1 MHSIA
6 SAYWRKPPSV
16 PGDLFTIGAIV
27 YTMATGS
34 PPFLAPSLPQLLGAM
49 LREHPQALSAIRTDI
64 PQAFSDA
71 IKKTLS
77 PVPAERPADARAL
90 ALML

>member
-1 MHSIA
+1 MGEA
-6 SAYWRKPPSV
+6 PSV
-16 PGDLFTIGAIV
+16 SGDLFTIGALV
-27 YTMATGS
+27 YMMATGS

-49 LREHPQALSAIRTDI
+49 LRDRPEPLAVVRPDV

-71 IKKTLS
+71 IMKTLS
-77 PVPAERPADARAL
+77 PMPAERPSDARAL